1 MNIMVT
7 GAAGGYGS
15 YAVNFLKEFAP
26 NDNII
31 ALVRDNTKKAEL
43 EAKGF
48 EVRVADYAD
57 LSGLTKAMQGVDR
70 LLFVSVPVFDLQKN
84 VVAAAKASGVKY
96 IAYTSICEPQYSK
109 FGLEINH
116 KQTEELI
123 RQTGI
128 PHTFLRNGWYV
139 EMMMPY
145 IEASAKM
152 GVFPY
157 YAGDAKVAWVAKRDL
172 AEAGARVIANGCD
185 EEILELSGNAV
196 TYAELA
202 KSTGKAME
210 IKPVS
215 RNEFLAVMAKSG
227 ISQMGMMLAQSYQDY
242 AVQGN
247 NGEEKLTSDVL
258 EKVIG
263 HKLTKVED
271 LMSSM

>member
-15 YAVNFLKEFAP
+15 YAINFLKEFAP

-31 ALVRDNTKKAEL
+31 ALVRDNSKKADL

-57 LSGLTKAMQGVDR
+57 LSGMTKAMQGVDR

-96 IAYTSICEPQYSK
+96 IAYTSICEPQYKK

-128 PHTFLRNGWYV
+128 PHTFLRNGWYLD
-139 EMMMPY
+139 MMIPY
-145 IEASAKM
+145 LETAVKT

-157 YAGDAKVAWVAKRDL
+157 YAGEAKLAWAAKRDL

-196 TYAELA
+196 TYEELA
-202 KSTGKAME
+202 KSAGKAME

-215 RNEFLAVMAKSG
+215 RDEFMAFMAKSG
-227 ISQMGMMLAQSYQDY
+227 ISQMGMMLATSYQDY

-247 NGEEKLTSDVL
+247 NGEEKLTSAVL
-258 EKVIG
+258 ENVIG
-263 HKLTKVED
+263 HR
-271 LMSSM
+271 LMTAADMI

>member
-15 YAVNFLKEFAP
+15 YAINFLKEFALK
-26 NDNII
+26 DNII
-31 ALVRDNTKKAEL
+31 ALVRDNSKRVAL

-48 EVRVADYAD
+48 EVRVADYSD
-57 LSGLTKAMQGVDR
+57 LSGMTKAMQGVDR

-96 IAYTSICEPQYSK
+96 IAYTSICEPQYKK

-128 PHTFLRNGWYV
+128 PHTFLRNGWYL

-145 IEASAKM
+145 LEASAKM
-152 GVFPY
+152 GAFPY
-157 YAGDAKVAWVAKRDL
+157 YAGDAKVAWAAKRDL
-172 AEAGARVIANGCD
+172 AEAGAIVIAYGCD

-202 KSTGKAME
+202 RSSGKDME

-215 RNEFLAVMAKSG
+215 RNEFMAVMARSG
-227 ISQMGMMLAQSYQDY
+227 IPQMGMMLAQSYQDY
-242 AVQGN
+242 AVQGS
-247 NGEEKLTSDVL
+247 NGEEKLTSAVL

-263 HKLTKVED
+263 HKLLTAAE
-271 LMSSM
+271 MI

>member
-1 MNIMVT
+1 MNIMIT

-15 YAVNFLKEFAP
+15 YAINFLKEFAS

-31 ALVRDNTKKAEL
+31 ALVRDNGKKADL

-48 EVRVADYAD
+48 EVRVADYSD
-57 LSGLTKAMQGVDR
+57 LSGMTKAMEGVDR

-84 VVAAAKASGVKY
+84 VVEAAKASGVKY
-96 IAYTSICEPQYSK
+96 IAYTSICEPQYHK

-128 PHTFLRNGWYV
+128 PHTFLRNGWYL
-139 EMMMPY
+139 EIMIPY
-145 IEASAKM
+145 LQYAKNK

-157 YAGDAKVAWVAKRDL
+157 YAGDAKLAWAAKRDL

-196 TYAELA
+196 SYPELA
-202 KSTGKAME
+202 RAVDSSIE
-210 IKPVS
+210 IKLMS
-215 RNEFLAVMAKSG
+215 REECMAIIAKSG
-227 ISQMGMMLAQSYQDY
+227 MTQLGMVGATAYQDY

-247 NGEEKLTSDVL
+247 NGEEKLTSAVL
-258 EKVIG
+258 EKIIE
-263 HKLTKVED
+263 HKLSKIED
-271 LMSSM
+271 LMSSK